1 MRATAR
7 FSSITRQRVPTAA
20 LRFSDLAGETR
31 WLLGFTLLYVLASFA
46 TGLAIARY
54 PMPIWGATDFLQDAW
69 YAVVFKFGLL
79 LVVPVWVFARRGY
92 RARDLAFGW
101 RASPRSLAVVVACYA
116 LGVVVNLGRLNEIHA
131 AFAAHPPV
139 EACARAGIG
148 MSLAFLQAGLP
159 EEIVYRGLLQTRL
172 EAARGR
178 AMAIAVSVAL
188 FVAWHLPTRFL
199 LAHGV
204 EGEAGNAMSV
214 VLGTGAP
221 VGLVGLMLALAW
233 DRHRNL
239 PALIAAHGGIDTIP
253 IVASMLQA
261 HTTLTR

>member
-1 MRATAR
+1 MRAIAP
-7 FSSITRQRVPTAA
+7 FSWITRQRVPTAA
-20 LRFSDLAGETR
+20 LRFRDLAGETR
-31 WLLGFTLLYVLASFA
+31 WVLGFALFYVFASLA
-46 TGLAIARY
+46 TGLAIVRF
-54 PMPIWGATDFLQDAW
+54 PMPIWGATDFLQDVW
-69 YAVVFKFGLL
+69 YAVVFKLGLL

-101 RASPRSLAVVVACYA
+101 HASARSLAVVVACYG
-116 LGVVVNLGRLNEIHA
+116 LGLIVNLGRSSEIRT
-131 AFAAHPPV
+131 AFAAHPPL
-139 EACARAGIG
+139 EAWARAGIG
-148 MSLAFLQAGLP
+148 LSLTFLQAGLP

-172 EAARGR
+172 EATWGR
-178 AMAIAVSVAL
+178 ATAIAVSVAL

-204 EGEAGNAMSV
+204 EGEAGNAVSV
-214 VLGTGAP
+214 LLGTGAP
-221 VGLVGLMLALAW
+221 VGIVGLVLALAW

-239 PALIAAHGGIDTIP
+239 PALIAAHAGIDTIP